1 MQALILSWLFFFFP
15 PLSFLKLLSGCKEGS
30 KFLWPCSVAGHKNKQ
45 TWEQPDFPSSTQR
58 RKKQWVLQGEPV
70 CFRGAG
76 RHRHLHQSPQLAVS
90 MGGGDTWGLSFCC
103 RWGET
108 APCKATVSPLSAS
121 NTFSSSWQPHVF
133 PWRSLEQ
140 HNWTTTACNRG
151 HFTRSFH
158 FHISI
163 FKCWSFFTELSS
175 ALALSILSFLISAL
189 LMNPSAS
196 YFPWP
201 WAILAVLSSQFL
213 GVWGQKVWSNCGKCQ
228 RVRAAASVGDPAI
241 LQPHQYWSSWQRQAC
256 MVTPAQTS
264 VISISNR

>member
-1 MQALILSWLFFFFP
+1 MDVKKEVNFYGPALWLGTRTSKRGSSLTSQAALR
-15 PLSFLKLLSGCKEGS
+15 EGRS
-30 KFLWPCSVAGHKNKQ
+30 NECCRVSQCA
-45 TWEQPDFPSSTQR
+45 S
-58 RKKQWVLQGEPV
+58 
-70 CFRGAG
+70 RGAG

-108 APCKATVSPLSAS
+108 APCKATGSPLSAS

-241 LQPHQYWSSWQRQAC
+241 LQPHQYWSS
-256 MVTPAQTS
+256 
-264 VISISNR
+264 